1 MNHTIDANLGP
12 FPDMRLVEDRDTGS
26 KKSSFFDGTA
36 IESSVGT
43 NKNVITDL
51 YRLFRRCSPNSPR
64 TITDAEAG

>member
-26 KKSSFFDGTA
+26 KKGFVFDGTA
-36 IESSVGT
+36 IESSVWT

-51 YRLFRRCSPNSPR
+51 YRLFRRCSHNGILS
-64 TITDAEAG
+64 DD